1 MNKKIILFIIVFTLS
16 YINILYAVEPYFNT
30 RLLEAASVGDAES
43 VKDAL
48 HSGAD
53 VDARDRLGNTALI
66 LASDGGYQEV
76 VRTLIA
82 YKASV
87 NAVNK
92 FGYTPLMSAV
102 TNSHRYIA
110 ALLIKAGADPKLA
123 NKFGTTPEM
132 YIKAQGFFTMNEYI
146 SDENPVITS
155 QVDKRPARRGAMA
168 ALHSA
173 PWREEFN
180 QLIALG
186 KTNEAAELLVG
197 YADSKNPEACY
208 LLGTLFLSKGNMEQG
223 LYWAKQAAALGDDM
237 MKYRAA
243 KSIIDNGNGVGMKD
257 AVSMLKQSVADG
269 NNFAKTE
276 YAKALLF
283 GNGVPKDNAN
293 AYALF
298 KEASSYDIP
307 EAVYY
312 TGLLE
317 YTGKGT
323 VQDETKGSAKIQMA
337 ADMGFYEAEQ
347 FIDKLNAQKHMNLI
361 VNSKVGDRATVKAY
375 LISMGAIISID
386 DPQCDLY
393 SLGNAWNNAYKISTV
408 RICYPGDGT
417 VKTDFIFGEAV
428 ENIELSYLK
437 TLYPTALFA
446 LPRAIYEDSQKNN
459 KDFKPTG
466 ADLGIYTDN
475 KSISDNKS
483 LNMNDNTSVID
494 NKTLNM
500 NDNKSVIDNKTL
512 NMNDNKSIIGNFSD
526 NITSDNTSKLDN
538 ATSVDSAGKNSAVIS
553 NIKTEKSSK

>member
-1 MNKKIILFIIVFTLS
+1 MNKKIILFVVIFTLS
-16 YINILYAVEPYFNT
+16 YINILFAVEPYLNT
-30 RLLEAASVGDAES
+30 RLLESASVGDAEG

-48 HSGAD
+48 HNGAD

-76 VRTLIA
+76 VRVLIA

-110 ALLIKAGADPKLA
+110 SLLVKAGADPKLA

-132 YIKAQGFFTMNEYI
+132 YIKAQGFFTMNEYV
-146 SDENPVITS
+146 SDANPVITS
-155 QVDKRPARRGAMA
+155 QVDTRPARRGAMA
-168 ALHSA
+168 AIHSA

-197 YADSKNPEACY
+197 YANNKNPEACY
-208 LLGTLFLSKGNMEQG
+208 LLGTLFLSKGNLDQG
-223 LYWAKQAAALGDDM
+223 IFWCRQAADLGDAM

-243 KSIIDNGNGVGMKD
+243 KSIIDNGNGLGMKE
-257 AVSMLKQSVADG
+257 AVAMLKQSIAEG

-298 KEASSYDIP
+298 KDASSYDIP

-317 YTGKGT
+317 YSGKGT
-323 VQDETKGSAKIQMA
+323 VQDEAKGSAKIQMA

-347 FIDKLNAQKHMNLI
+347 FIDKLNAQKHISLI
-361 VNSKVGDRATVKAY
+361 TNSKVGDRATVKAY
-375 LISMGAIISID
+375 LISMGAPINLD
-386 DPQCDLY
+386 DPGCDVY
-393 SLGNAWNNAYKISTV
+393 SIGSAWNKAYNISTV
-408 RICYPGDGT
+408 KVCYPGDGT
-417 VKTDFIFGEAV
+417 VQPEFILGEAIDNTEYAYLKSLYPNAVFSMPKPDYIKVPKSSPLNDFIPQGQDIGLV
-428 ENIELSYLK
+428 K
-437 TLYPTALFA
+437 
-446 LPRAIYEDSQKNN
+446 
-459 KDFKPTG
+459 
-466 ADLGIYTDN
+466 DN
-475 KSISDNKS
+475 KS
-483 LNMNDNTSVID
+483 DNTTKANNLLNID
-494 NKTLNM
+494 NNTSK
-500 NDNKSVIDNKTL
+500 
-512 NMNDNKSIIGNFSD
+512 D
-526 NITSDNTSKLDN
+526 NITLQDNTTKEQGKKDNKAESKD
-538 ATSVDSAGKNSAVIS
+538 K
-553 NIKTEKSSK
+553 KK

>member
-1 MNKKIILFIIVFTLS
+1 MNRKKILFIALFIMS
-16 YINILYAVEPYFNT
+16 YINISYAVEPYLNT
-30 RLLEAASVGDAES
+30 QLLEAASVGDADGA
-43 VKDAL
+43 KDAL
-48 HSGAD
+48 HNGAD
-53 VDARDRLGNTALI
+53 VDARDRLGNTPLI
-66 LASDGGYQEV
+66 LASDGGYQDV
-76 VRTLIA
+76 VRLLLA

-110 ALLIKAGADPKLA
+110 SLLIKAGADPKLA

-146 SDENPVITS
+146 SDENPVISS
-155 QVDKRPARRGAMA
+155 QVDTRPSRRGTMA
-168 ALHSA
+168 AIHSA

-197 YADSKNPEACY
+197 YADNKNVEACY
-208 LLGTLFLSKGNMEQG
+208 LLGSLFLSKGNTEQG
-223 LYWAKQAAALGDDM
+223 VFWSKQAGDLGDAM

-243 KSIIDNGNGVGMKD
+243 KAIIDNGNGQGMKE
-257 AVSMLKQSVADG
+257 AVAMLKESIADG

-276 YAKALLF
+276 YGKALLF

-298 KEASSYDIP
+298 KDAASYDIP

-323 VQDETKGSAKIQMA
+323 VQDEAKGSAKIQMA

-347 FIDKLNAQKHMNLI
+347 FIDKLNAQKHISLI

-375 LISMGAIISID
+375 LISMGAPINLD
-386 DPQCDLY
+386 DPQCDEY
-393 SLGNAWNNAYKISTV
+393 NIGSAWNNAYKISTV
-408 RICYPGDGT
+408 RVCYPGDGT
-417 VKTDFIFGEAV
+417 IAPEFILSEAIDNV
-428 ENIELSYLK
+428 EFAYLK
-437 TLYPTALFA
+437 NLYPNAKFSMPSTYIKPPKSN
-446 LPRAIYEDSQKNN
+446 LPKEFIPAGK
-459 KDFKPTG
+459 
-466 ADLGIYTDN
+466 DLGIEVEDNKTDNVTKTLDNASKTDNNSNINIQDN
-475 KSISDNKS
+475 KSAGQVDFSKP
-483 LNMNDNTSVID
+483 VAID
-494 NKTLNM
+494 NK
-500 NDNKSVIDNKTL
+500 K
-512 NMNDNKSIIGNFSD
+512 
-526 NITSDNTSKLDN
+526 
-538 ATSVDSAGKNSAVIS
+538 
-553 NIKTEKSSK
+553 

>member
-1 MNKKIILFIIVFTLS
+1 MNKKIILFVIVFCLS
-16 YINILYAVEPYFNT
+16 HINILYAVEPYLNT
-30 RLLEAASVGDAES
+30 RLLETASVGDAEG

-48 HSGAD
+48 YNGAD

-66 LASDGGYQEV
+66 LAADGGYQEV
-76 VRTLIA
+76 VRILIA

-110 ALLIKAGADPKLA
+110 SLLVKAGADPKLA

-155 QVDKRPARRGAMA
+155 QVDTRPARRGAMA
-168 ALHSA
+168 AIHSA

-197 YADSKNPEACY
+197 YANNKNVEACY
-208 LLGTLFLSKGNMEQG
+208 LLGTLFLSKGNTEQG
-223 LYWAKQAAALGDDM
+223 IFWAKQAADLGDAM

-243 KSIIDNGNGVGMKD
+243 KSIIDNGNGLGMKE
-257 AVSMLKQSVADG
+257 AVAMLKESIADG

-298 KEASSYDIP
+298 KDASSYDIP

-317 YTGKGT
+317 FTGKGT
-323 VQDETKGSAKIQMA
+323 VQDEAKGSAKIQMA

-347 FIDKLNAQKHMNLI
+347 FIDKLNAQKHMSLI

-375 LISMGAIISID
+375 LISMGAPINLD
-386 DPQCDLY
+386 DPQCDVY
-393 SLGNAWNNAYKISTV
+393 SIGSAWNDAYKISTV
-408 RICYPGDGT
+408 KVCYPGDGT
-417 VKTDFIFGEAV
+417 IQPEFILGEAI

-437 TLYPTALFA
+437 SLYPTATFSM
-446 LPRAIYEDSQKNN
+446 PRAEYIKPPKSTPVT
-459 KDFKPTG
+459 DFMPTG
-466 ADLGIYTDN
+466 ADLGLN
-475 KSISDNKS
+475 SDNQS
-483 LNMNDNTSVID
+483 DNNTIIINDNM
-494 NKTLNM
+494 TL
-500 NDNKSVIDNKTL
+500 SQ
-512 NMNDNKSIIGNFSD
+512 
-526 NITSDNTSKLDN
+526 DN
-538 ATSVDSAGKNSAVIS
+538 ASNRNVD
-553 NIKTEKSSK
+553 EKQNNKKDKKK

>member
-1 MNKKIILFIIVFTLS
+1 MNKKIILLVTVILMSFTCTV
-16 YINILYAVEPYFNT
+16 YAVEPYLNT
-30 RLLEAASVGDAES
+30 QLLEAASVGDADA

-48 HSGAD
+48 YNGAD

-66 LASDGGYQEV
+66 LAADGGYQEV
-76 VRTLIA
+76 VRLLIA

-110 ALLIKAGADPKLA
+110 SLLIKAGADPKLP
-123 NKFGTTPEM
+123 NKYGTTPEM

-146 SDENPVITS
+146 SDEKPVITS
-155 QVDKRPARRGAMA
+155 RIDDRPARRGSMA
-168 ALHSA
+168 AIHSA

-197 YADSKNPEACY
+197 YANTKNPEACY
-208 LLGTLFLSKGNMEQG
+208 LLGTLFLSKGNTEQG
-223 LYWAKQAAALGDDM
+223 IFWVKQAAALGDSM

-243 KSIIDNGNGVGMKD
+243 KSIMDNGGGAGMKE
-257 AVSMLKQSVADG
+257 AIAMLKESIAEG

-298 KEASSYDIP
+298 KDASSYDLP

-312 TGLLE
+312 TGMLE
-317 YTGKGT
+317 YLGRGT
-323 VQDETKGSAKIQMA
+323 VKDETKGSAKIQMA

-347 FIDKLNAQKHMNLI
+347 FIDKLNAQKHINVL

-375 LISMGAIISID
+375 LISMGAPINID
-386 DPQCDLY
+386 NPECDVY
-393 SLGNAWNNAYKISTV
+393 TIGSAWNNAYKISKV
-408 RICYPGDGT
+408 QMCYPGDGT
-417 VKTDFIFGEAV
+417 VNAEFILGEAIDNV
-428 ENIELSYLK
+428 EFSYLK
-437 TLYPTALFA
+437 GLYPTAKFSMPSIHNEIPVKEKQNEISA
-446 LPRAIYEDSQKNN
+446 
-459 KDFKPTG
+459 F
-466 ADLGIYTDN
+466 DLGLSSDNNTQDNISVQDNNSDSKTDIDFSKPVSIDN
-475 KSISDNKS
+475 KS
-483 LNMNDNTSVID
+483 
-494 NKTLNM
+494 
-500 NDNKSVIDNKTL
+500 
-512 NMNDNKSIIGNFSD
+512 
-526 NITSDNTSKLDN
+526 SKN
-538 ATSVDSAGKNSAVIS
+538 
-553 NIKTEKSSK
+553 